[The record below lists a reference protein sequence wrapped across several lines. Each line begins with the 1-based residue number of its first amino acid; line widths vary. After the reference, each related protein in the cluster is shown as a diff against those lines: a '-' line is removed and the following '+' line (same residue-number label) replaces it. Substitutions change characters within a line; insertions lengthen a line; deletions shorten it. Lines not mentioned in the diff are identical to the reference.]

1 MTLSWIA
8 LNRWLLRAMLAS
20 IAIMLVL
27 VVWPWVPKANF
38 ASAPDL
44 QISDT
49 MPVIARNASNF
60 EEISRNVFDPSGQ
73 NWVTP
78 AGRRAKSAKGAGGT
92 TQAGNITGII
102 DLPGFRGVLADNKF
116 VPIGGQAAG
125 GTVESIEN
133 GKITINSSQGQTE
146 IDINQNRKQQMQLLN
161 IQIR

>member
-1 MTLSWIA
+1 MRLSWIA
-8 LNRWLLRAMLAS
+8 LNRWFLRALAAS
-20 IAIMLVL
+20 F
-27 VVWPWVPKANF
+27 VVVIILMIWPWLPLANLT
-38 ASAPDL
+38 SAPDL

-49 MPVIARNASNF
+49 MPAVAGNTPSF
-60 EEISRNVFDPSGQ
+60 GEISRNIFDPSGQ

-78 AGRRAKSAKGAGGT
+78 AGKRAKSAKGGGNT
-92 TQAGNITGII
+92 AQAGNITGII

-116 VPIGGQAAG
+116 VPIGGEAAG

-146 IDINQNRKQQMQLLN
+146 IDINQNRKQQLQLLN